1 MGHALATEGGFCTGS
16 ARVTDH
22 QFWVRLFCFFAP
34 ISCEITAIDVLAEN
48 PDLITKLKKNITLLW
63 KGLSGVMG
71 LSLASNPESPI
82 VFLKLQKSTSSV
94 KSDLQL
100 LNEIADCLL
109 KDHSILAVASKRST
123 LDKCR
128 LPVGIRLFVS
138 AAHSESDLLKASES
152 LKTVA
157 ESVLKN
163 HI

>member
-1 MGHALATEGGFCTGS
+1 MAG
-16 ARVTDH
+16 VT
-22 QFWVRLFCFFAP
+22 
-34 ISCEITAIDVLAEN
+34 
-48 PDLITKLKKNITLLW
+48 
-63 KGLSGVMG
+63 G

-82 VFLKLQKSTSSV
+82 VFLKLQKSTGSI

-100 LNEIADCLL
+100 FDDIADRVSRLFYLDYTKLNQFLLSFSNIFVMALQLL
-109 KDHSILAVASKRST
+109 KEHSVLAVASKRST

-138 AAHSESDLLKASES
+138 AAHSEADLIKASES